1 VLRFCQA
8 HLSFAICPEI
18 YSDADKIV
26 QRGVSALVE
35 QDCREC
41 AQWVYHEP
49 GLNRLMEIIAFD
61 ESNGPFIR
69 NAEETE
75 YKVESLED
83 GNWLHG
89 AIEVLCEEI
98 PESLRPEISFQ
109 CC

>member
-1 VLRFCQA
+1 
-8 HLSFAICPEI
+8 
-18 YSDADKIV
+18 
-26 QRGVSALVE
+26 
-35 QDCREC
+35 
-41 AQWVYHEP
+41 
-49 GLNRLMEIIAFD
+49 MEIIAFD